1 MKKIA
6 FITSAFLTFFN
17 VAAQKVEKITLNCGN
32 NKININAEKVYQN
45 NYSDTYVRVSKDSL
59 FYYYVYKSADKPQSV
74 KIQELALDDVNTD
87 VDNEISFKT
96 GFTKE
101 KNGTTSLRIYN
112 KGFKELIKITEIN
125 CNGVRKERK
134 IGALIITCSSESIAQ
149 NILNK
154 ALRKPSGAATN
165 SNATA
170 AANTPATRTS
180 FKCGETSYVFNNGTG
195 KAKYA
200 AINTS
205 ANGAF
210 STEYY
215 GLVREEQGK
224 GFVYFYQIYTSKTEP
239 TKLLEAKIPFGYAVQ
254 NIGEVKKSSYGNDFE
269 IKIGG
274 YDDVI
279 ETTEV
284 SCGDAPKKRKTT
296 SAFLYFLTQKDAED
310 FRKALLGK

>member
-1 MKKIA
+1 M
-6 FITSAFLTFFN
+6 
-17 VAAQKVEKITLNCGN
+17 
-32 NKININAEKVYQN
+32 
-45 NYSDTYVRVSKDSL
+45 
-59 FYYYVYKSADKPQSV
+59 
-74 KIQELALDDVNTD
+74 DDVNTD
-87 VDNEISFKT
+87 INNEISFKT

-101 KNGTTSLRIYN
+101 KDGTTSLRIYN
-112 KGFKELIKITEIN
+112 KGFKELIKITDID
-125 CNGVRKERK
+125 CKGTRKERK
-134 IGALIITCSSESIAQ
+134 LGALIITCSSESIAQ

-154 ALRKPSGAATN
+154 ALRKPSGSATNGNGNAAT
-165 SNATA
+165 
-170 AANTPATRTS
+170 ANKLTTRTS

-200 AINTS
+200 ATQIS

-239 TKLLEAKIPFGYAVQ
+239 TKLQEAKIPFGYAIQ
-254 NIGEVKKSSYGNDFE
+254 NIGEVQKSSYGNDFE
-269 IKIGG
+269 IKISG